1 MWTWRPR
8 ATRRSWSTSR
18 RSWGRASE
26 SLGWTWR
33 GTGVPSPEVGWTEET
48 GGQEGCRGGGR
59 RPFLLGAQGAEKLLG
74 PLPWWLRPCPS
85 LGLRWALVGSSPRPA
100 VPCPFCSKSGVRDG
114 GRAGL
119 RRRAGHRAP
128 FVPAAAFLCAP
139 PPRPGTGVQGRAPR
153 SAAPTPP
160 ALCSPQGDPPERA
173 AGARAALPP
182 GALRAPEVL
191 PAGVHLRGGGPGA
204 LPGRG
209 AAAQGDD
216 RQVPGRPESRRPGLR
231 PREPR
236 FCAPRD

>member
-1 MWTWRPR
+1 MDGGD
-8 ATRRSWSTSR
+8 RRSGGVSR
-18 RSWGRASE
+18 GR
-26 SLGWTWR
+26 
-33 GTGVPSPEVGWTEET
+33 PEALPPGCT
-48 GGQEGCRGGGR
+48 GGWEASGT
-59 RPFLLGAQGAEKLLG
+59 PALVAATVSLLG
-74 PLPWWLRPCPS
+74 PQVGPSGEQPQACCAVSLLFQECSEGRGKSCPEAARGAPSPLCPGCSLP
-85 LGLRWALVGSSPRPA
+85 
-100 VPCPFCSKSGVRDG
+100 VR
-114 GRAGL
+114 
-119 RRRAGHRAP
+119 
-128 FVPAAAFLCAP
+128 P

-160 ALCSPQGDPPERA
+160 ALCSPQGDPPEGA

-216 RQVPGRPESRRPGLR
+216 RQIPGRPEGRRPGLR